1 MSRLQ
6 ANLILIIVT
15 FFWGASYVFMKLAL
29 FQLDAL
35 TILAI
40 RFDLALLIIG
50 LFLGSRFIK
59 TPLKT
64 VIHGS
69 LLGLILIGVF
79 LFPLLGLQTT
89 TPSQAGF
96 LISLTTIF
104 VPIELWLFKRQRV
117 TSREALAIGL
127 ALIGVSFLTLHGSLK
142 SFNIGDLWCLATGVL
157 YAGHIIL
164 TANFTRGESPLQIG
178 IWQIASASFLSTIV
192 VLLNHHHFPLPTNTI
207 TWGAVLGLGFL
218 CTAVGFMLQPLAQK
232 YTSPLDMGLIFSLEP
247 LFSAGF
253 SWLFFGELFNKYE
266 LTGAMMILTSILLMV
281 FQNQSGHW
289 ISSRFE
295 SQK

>member
-1 MSRLQ
+1 M
-6 ANLILIIVT
+6 
-15 FFWGASYVFMKLAL
+15 
-29 FQLDAL
+29 
-35 TILAI
+35 
-40 RFDLALLIIG
+40 
-50 LFLGSRFIK
+50 
-59 TPLKT
+59 
-64 VIHGS
+64 
-69 LLGLILIGVF
+69 IGVC

-104 VPIELWLFKRQRV
+104 VPVELWLFKRQKV
-117 TSREALAIGL
+117 SSREALAIGL
-127 ALIGVSFLTLHGSLK
+127 ALIGISFLTLHGSLK

-207 TWGAVLGLGFL
+207 TWGSVLGLGFL

-232 YTSPLDMGLIFSLEP
+232 YTFHLDMGLIFFFRTTIFRRLFLAFLGFSLE
-247 LFSAGF
+247 SC
-253 SWLFFGELFNKYE
+253 
-266 LTGAMMILTSILLMV
+266 SINM
-281 FQNQSGHW
+281 S
-289 ISSRFE
+289 
-295 SQK
+295 